1 MKSRD
6 DLFRLILEEES
17 PTERINLFDSRITRP
32 PFVPDAP
39 DNYFNVNMYGCTNE
53 KCLGA
58 FPYVL
63 CRRRMLGWRDQL
75 IPVSCR
81 LTTPWNVVTWTTIP
95 ARRWIPC
102 DNFEILAKHVRG
114 ANFRAHPARFKRN
127 DICGNV
133 SEYADYDRISVFDS
147 HELDCKKVWLAKMH
161 VNFTIRVAYSAYIV
175 SHSSSSSLSAS
186 DFSKRRWYA
195 PCLWTSWIRR
205 ILLYAYAISRR
216 VSKSNSIVGKIRFQ
230 TRNKSTWERI
240 IA

>member
-1 MKSRD
+1 
-6 DLFRLILEEES
+6 
-17 PTERINLFDSRITRP
+17 
-32 PFVPDAP
+32 
-39 DNYFNVNMYGCTNE
+39 MYGCTNE

-95 ARRWIPC
+95 ERRWIPC

-114 ANFRAHPARFKRN
+114 TNFRARPARFKRN

-133 SEYADYDRISVFDS
+133 SEYTDYDRIFIFDS
-147 HELDCKKVWLAKMH
+147 HGLDCKKVWLAKMH

-175 SHSSSSSLSAS
+175 SHSSASSLSVCIGVFWMPLVCA
-186 DFSKRRWYA
+186 
-195 PCLWTSWIRR
+195 CLWTSWIRR

-216 VSKSNSIVGKIRFQ
+216 VSKSNSIVGKIRFHS
-230 TRNKSTWERI
+230 RNRSTWEKI